1 MSTRYFSASFSLYKA
16 SIQPNS
22 IQFHHL
28 EQVGDILLLDKHSF
42 TGTMSEQLWKQLTD
56 CPSIVNQEQPYQQST
71 VYALLAG
78 LVSIYNSKRVA
89 IQAEIDCGECF
100 IRRIIHRTKKT
111 KSFKDYLFTTSER

>member
-1 MSTRYFSASFSLYKA
+1 M
-16 SIQPNS
+16 QPNS

-89 IQAEIDCGECF
+89 IQAEIDCGEYF
-100 IRRIIHRTKKT
+100 IQRMMYRT
-111 KSFKDYLFTTSER
+111 